1 MKIAHRM
8 KAEIKSL
15 WVAALRG
22 GEYTKGNG
30 MLKTEATMDNSACHC
45 ALGVLCELYIKE
57 TGRGS
62 WVSRNEWGDLSFRY
76 RDGSAWLNSSFF
88 PPQEVVDWA
97 GLSCVDPDI
106 LDDDEALKEVEEI
119 AGTEI
124 TRFNRS
130 LTAANDK
137 LDLSFEEIAARIDVN
152 L

>member
-8 KAEIKSL
+8 KAEIKSM

-22 GEYTKGNG
+22 GEYLKGTG
-30 MLKTEATMDNSACHC
+30 SLKISDSGPTPCC
-45 ALGVLCELYIKE
+45 CPLGVLCDLYIKE

-62 WVSRNEWGDLSFRY
+62 WVVRNEWNDYSFHGGLDKSR
-76 RDGSAWLNSSFF
+76 SVSFF
-88 PPQEVVDWA
+88 PPQEVLDWA
-97 GLSCVDPDI
+97 GLSCLDPDI
-106 LDDDEALKEVEEI
+106 LDDDEAVREVDEI
-119 AGTEI
+119 NGTEI
-124 TRFNRS
+124 TLFNRS